1 MKYTH
6 IRQRSEIQKYNLGGL
21 FSQFGQVFQQMK
33 GDGKLGQFMNSI
45 GDMSSQWGDKI
56 DQFQNSMQTD
66 NGAMEKIGQIA
77 GVAGGIMEMGIGD
90 QLVTD
95 LKTAKT
101 QDENITWK
109 DTTKGAIKDIASG
122 NWTSA
127 VGNMANKALDT
138 LEDGLM
144 GDKNFNQTSETID
157 NAVRAMS
164 KKAMKFGPWGLLA
177 AGILESANFADKAA
191 GKTVQGFEVGE
202 VGSGFNGIE
211 TDQASASYRGTQA
224 KKMKQELAKRAE
236 SVNMALTANRINE
249 DEQFQ
254 ATARMNSI
262 DNVLNANRM
271 ALAGGIDTSLLG
283 G

>member
-6 IRQRSEIQKYNLGGL
+6 IRQQTAVKKYNLGGL
-21 FSQFGQVFQQMK
+21 LSQFGQMAQQIG
-33 GDGKLGQFMNSI
+33 GDGKFGQFMDKI
-45 GDMSSQWGDKI
+45 GGMSSQWGDKI
-56 DQFQNSMQTD
+56 NQFGNMPQMNE
-66 NGAMEKIGQIA
+66 GAINAWGQVTGAVEGMMGMGNQIA
-77 GVAGGIMEMGIGD
+77 S
-90 QLVTD
+90 D
-95 LKTAKT
+95 LMTAKT
-101 QDENITWK
+101 QDENTTWK
-109 DTTKGAIKDIASG
+109 DTTKGALKDLASG

-144 GDKNFNQTSETID
+144 GDKNFNQSSESID
-157 NAVRAMS
+157 NAVRAAS
-164 KKAMKFGPWGLLA
+164 KQAMKFGPWGLLA
-177 AGILESANFADKAA
+177 AGILESANFIDKAA
-191 GKTVQGFEVGE
+191 GKTAQGFEVGE
-202 VGSGFNGIE
+202 VGAGFNGIE
-211 TDQASASYRGTQA
+211 TDQDSASYRGTQA
-224 KKMKQELAKRAE
+224 RKMKQELAKRAE

-262 DNVLNANRM
+262 DNVLNANIM

>member
-1 MKYTH
+1 MDYTH
-6 IRQRSEIQKYNLGGL
+6 IRQQTKIKKYNLGGM
-21 FSQFGQVFQQMK
+21 FSQFGQMMQQMG
-33 GDGKLGQFMNSI
+33 GDGKFGQFINNV
-45 GDMSSQWGDKI
+45 GGTASQWGDKI
-56 DQFQNSMQTD
+56 NQFQNTPQM
-66 NGAMEKIGQIA
+66 NEGAMEKWGQ
-77 GVAGGIMEMGIGD
+77 VAGAVEGMLGMGN
-90 QLVTD
+90 QLASD
-95 LKTAKT
+95 LMTAKI
-101 QDENITWK
+101 QDENTTWK
-109 DTTKGAIKDIASG
+109 DTTKGALKDIASG

-127 VGNMANKALDT
+127 VGNIANKALDT

-144 GDKNFNQTSETID
+144 GDKNFNQGSEAID

>member
-1 MKYTH
+1 MDYTY
-6 IRQRSEIQKYNLGGL
+6 IRQQTKIKKYNLGGM
-21 FSQFGQVFQQMK
+21 FSQFGQIMQQMG
-33 GDGKLGQFMNSI
+33 GDGKFGQFMNNA
-45 GDMSSQWGDKI
+45 GGTVSQWGDKI
-56 DQFQNSMQTD
+56 NQFQNTPQMSE
-66 NGAMEKIGQIA
+66 GAMEKWGQ
-77 GVAGGIMEMGIGD
+77 VAGAVEGMMGMGD
-90 QLVTD
+90 QLASD
-95 LKTAKT
+95 LMTAKT
-101 QDENITWK
+101 QDENTTWK
-109 DTTKGAIKDIASG
+109 DTTKGALKDIASG
-122 NWTSA
+122 NWTTA
-127 VGNMANKALDT
+127 VGNLANKALDT

-144 GDKNFNQTSETID
+144 GDKNFNQTSEAID

-224 KKMKQELAKRAE
+224 KRMKQELAKRAE